1 MAAAGS
7 GLVMNGQA
15 TVPPRLLGVDLA
27 RAVALVGM
35 MAVHI
40 VPATSS
46 ALDGTSV
53 HPAALVFGGRASALF
68 AVLAGLSLA
77 LVSGRTRPPAGEA
90 LRRSRRG
97 ILARAAVIAVMGMT
111 LGSLPTGIAVI
122 LVNYAALFVVVL
134 PFLGLRA
141 RTVAW
146 WATAWLLLS
155 PVASHLLRSALADTT
170 GPGPGPVPGWLSL
183 ADPLGFGI
191 DLLLTGYY
199 PVLTWT
205 GYLLVGLALGRSR
218 LLEPRDGVVGPLLV
232 ALGGLVL
239 LATSKALSTTLTA
252 MPTVLDQLSLPAGSP
267 LLRTDPTVLLQLSM
281 YGTTPTTSWW
291 WLAVSAPHSGTPLDL
306 LHTTG
311 FALLVV
317 GLLSALVLRA
327 PGGLRT
333 ALVPLA
339 ATGAMTLSLY
349 SLHVLVEAVRNQMSA
364 TPDAHALQVWLTQ
377 VVLVVVLATA
387 WRAVTTTFGLSP
399 QGPLELV
406 TAQAAAAA
414 RGSSA

>member
-1 MAAAGS
+1 MSDPAAPA
-7 GLVMNGQA
+7 
-15 TVPPRLLGVDLA
+15 PRLLGVDLA

-40 VPATSS
+40 VPATISGPDGSS
-46 ALDGTSV
+46 LHATYL
-53 HPAALVFGGRASALF
+53 LFGGKASALF

-77 LVSGRTRPPAGEA
+77 LVSGRTQPHEGEA
-90 LRRSRRG
+90 LRGTRRG
-97 ILARAAVIAVMGMT
+97 ILARAAMVAVIGMT
-111 LGSLPTGIAVI
+111 LGSLPSGIAVI

-146 WATAWLLLS
+146 WAAAWLLLA
-155 PVASHLLRSALADTT
+155 PLASHLLRSALAGAA
-170 GPGPGPVPGWLSL
+170 GPGPGPVPGWLGL
-183 ADPLGFGI
+183 VDPLRFGT
-191 DLLLTGYY
+191 DLLLSGYY

-205 GYLLVGLALGRSR
+205 GYLLVGLALGRSH
-218 LLEPRDGVVGPLLV
+218 LLQPRGGLMGPLLV

-239 LATSKALSTTLTA
+239 LATSKALSTALTA
-252 MPTVLDQLSLPAGSP
+252 MPTVLDQLTLPTGSP
-267 LLRTDPTVLLQLSM
+267 LLRTDPVLLLQLSM

-291 WLAVSAPHSGTPLDL
+291 WLAVSAPHSGTSLDL

-311 FALLVV
+311 FALLAV

-327 PGGLRT
+327 PAALRT

-349 SLHVLVEAVRNQMSA
+349 TLHVLVEVVRKQVSA
-364 TPDAHALQVWLTQ
+364 DPDAQALQVWALQ
-377 VVLVVVLATA
+377 VAVAVVLATA
-387 WRAVTTTFGLSP
+387 WRALGTRLDLP
-399 QGPLELV
+399 RQGPLELV

-414 RGSSA
+414 RGRPRE